1 MLKAVAFAHALA
13 DVTRWRI
20 AQLIASDALCVCELA
35 DIFQLPQSTLS
46 THLQVMRR
54 TGVAS
59 VERCDK
65 WSYYRLAKEVAPVWK
80 ALNALAEA
88 DPESGKALEEDRKR
102 AEARLALRGQTD
114 CQGPRRSIPPGPP
127 PTRKTSVPRRK
138 TAVLCK

>member
-20 AQLIASDALCVCELA
+20 AHLIASDALCVCELA
-35 DIFQLPQSTLS
+35 DIFRLPQSTLS

-54 TGVAS
+54 TGIAS
-59 VERCDK
+59 VERCEK

-80 ALNALAEA
+80 ALNALADP
-88 DPESGKALEEDRKR
+88 DPESRRALEEDRKR

-114 CQGPRRSIPPGPP
+114 CQGPRRSIPPAPP
-127 PTRKTSVPRRK
+127 ATRKPHSPRRK

>member
-13 DVTRWRI
+13 DITRWRI

-80 ALNALAEA
+80 ALNALAGA
-88 DPESGKALEEDRKR
+88 AAAGKPVRVVFCGSLY
-102 AEARLALRGQTD
+102 LAGH
-114 CQGPRRSIPPGPP
+114 
-127 PTRKTSVPRRK
+127 
-138 TAVLCK
+138 VLHANGTQLT